1 MRLDVFLKQS
11 RIVKRR
17 AMAKELCEDGAVN
30 VNGRQARAGKEV
42 SVGDRLSLRLWSRLL
57 EIEIEQIPERA
68 VFHGRLANLIPPRVG
83 KAGGRG
89 LRKKN
94 QETGDRRGREDGGQ
108 AAVIFRS

>member
-1 MRLDVFLKQS
+1 MFLKQS

-68 VFHGRLANLIPPRVG
+68 TSKAESRDMYRLLSEKRV
-83 KAGGRG
+83 
-89 LRKKN
+89 
-94 QETGDRRGREDGGQ
+94 EEEDL
-108 AAVIFRS
+108 

>member
-30 VNGRQARAGKEV
+30 VNGRQARAGKDV

-68 VFHGRLANLIPPRVG
+68 TSKAESRTLYSLVSEKRV
-83 KAGGRG
+83 
-89 LRKKN
+89 
-94 QETGDRRGREDGGQ
+94 EEDE
-108 AAVIFRS
+108 

>member
-42 SVGDRLSLRLWSRLL
+42 SVGDRLNLRLWSRLL
-57 EIEIEQIPERA
+57 EIEIERIPERA
-68 VFHGRLANLIPPRVG
+68 VSAADSRTLYRLVSEKRV
-83 KAGGRG
+83 
-89 LRKKN
+89 
-94 QETGDRRGREDGGQ
+94 EED
-108 AAVIFRS
+108 

>member
-1 MRLDVFLKQS
+1 MFLKQS

-57 EIEIEQIPERA
+57 EIEIEQIPGRA
-68 VFHGRLANLIPPRVG
+68 PSKAESRDMYRLLSEKRV
-83 KAGGRG
+83 
-89 LRKKN
+89 
-94 QETGDRRGREDGGQ
+94 EEDE
-108 AAVIFRS
+108 